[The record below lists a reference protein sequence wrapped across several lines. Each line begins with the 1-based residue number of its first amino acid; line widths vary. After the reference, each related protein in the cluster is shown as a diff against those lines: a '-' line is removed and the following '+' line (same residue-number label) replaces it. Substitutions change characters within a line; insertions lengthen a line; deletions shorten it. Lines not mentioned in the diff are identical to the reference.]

1 MRTATP
7 MFSPAQ
13 DGAGRSDAAGGGGGR
28 ASPAAQHADQLDGVG
43 SVGEMRH
50 ENVSVRGRT
59 VGSDFAASV
68 RGADG
73 PLRTLKFLRL
83 RRRWRLHLWRRG
95 WRLGRAVANNPAP
108 SGRNAAGPF
117 RTLKR
122 RWRRWRWFQRWR
134 WWRLG
139 RAVASNPAPGGRNAA
154 GPFRTLKRRWR
165 RWRWFQRRSFRA
177 GLLRLLLRLQRRL
190 RFAAGTA
197 GRRADIRARPAH
209 HRLKR
214 ALTAKRRDQTV
225 AVAVQVNAGLCV
237 GCVTDAAAVARLAV
251 RRLRARGAAAHLG
264 GRLSPGALVCGLA
277 QRGALGPG
285 PFAVGIPVGNE
296 YRFEV

>member
-1 MRTATP
+1 M
-7 MFSPAQ
+7 M
-13 DGAGRSDAAGGGGGR
+13 
-28 ASPAAQHADQLDGVG
+28 
-43 SVGEMRH
+43 H

-83 RRRWRLHLWRRG
+83 RRRWRLHLWRRR
-95 WRLGRAVANNPAP
+95 WRRRLCRAVASNPAP
-108 SGRNAAGPF
+108 SGRNAGGPF

-122 RWRRWRWFQRWR
+122 RWRRRWWFQRW
-134 WWRLG
+134 
-139 RAVASNPAPGGRNAA
+139 
-154 GPFRTLKRRWR
+154 
-165 RWRWFQRRSFRA
+165 RRSFRA

-197 GRRADIRARPAH
+197 GRRADIRPRPAH

-214 ALTAKRRDQTV
+214 AFAAKRRDQTV

-237 GCVTDAAAVARLAV
+237 GCVTDAGAVAWLAV
-251 RRLRARGAAAHLG
+251 RSLRARGAAAHLG
-264 GRLSPGALVCGLA
+264 GRLSPGALVCG
-277 QRGALGPG
+277 
-285 PFAVGIPVGNE
+285 FA
-296 YRFEV
+296 